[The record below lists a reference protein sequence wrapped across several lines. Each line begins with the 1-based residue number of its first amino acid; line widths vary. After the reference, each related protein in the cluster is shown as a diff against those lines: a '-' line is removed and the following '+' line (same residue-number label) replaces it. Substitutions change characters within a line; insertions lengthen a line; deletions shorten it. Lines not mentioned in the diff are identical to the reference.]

1 MMRVISAVS
10 TDLSAAREAETQ
22 ARQQVA
28 ELNTAVAAAA
38 AELAQQKQELG
49 MAAQQYEMLLARVT
63 ALEPFRAALVD
74 QVRAA
79 IGDQPGVVLTPD
91 SIVLE
96 SDGMFNQRRSVITLT
111 DEGEARLR
119 AVAEALAGVVSQ
131 IPADFPWVLRVEGHT
146 DDLQLKPGS
155 AFRTNWQLAAERA
168 TVVTEFLRA
177 LRLPGDRLT
186 TASYA
191 QYQPLDT
198 AGTAE
203 SRKHNRRI
211 ELRLDER

>member
-1 MMRVISAVS
+1 MKARDARLSAVS

-49 MAAQQYEMLLARVT
+49 TAAQQYEMLLARVT

-177 LRLPGDRLT
+177 SGCRA
-186 TASYA
+186 TA
-191 QYQPLDT
+191 
-198 AGTAE
+198 
-203 SRKHNRRI
+203 
-211 ELRLDER
+211 

>member
-1 MMRVISAVS
+1 
-10 TDLSAAREAETQ
+10 
-22 ARQQVA
+22 
-28 ELNTAVAAAA
+28 
-38 AELAQQKQELG
+38 
-49 MAAQQYEMLLARVT
+49 
-63 ALEPFRAALVD
+63 
-74 QVRAA
+74 
-79 IGDQPGVVLTPD
+79 VLTPD

-177 LRLPGDRLT
+177 QRLPGDRLT

-198 AGTAE
+198 GGTAE